1 MAVTIRDVARAS
13 GVHVSTVSRT
23 FSAPHLVNAETR
35 NRVLAVAEG
44 LGYRPNRAARALTTG
59 RTHNLGLIVADI
71 ANPFF
76 PPLIKA
82 AQAQARARDYHVF
95 VADTD
100 EDPLL
105 EQELIETLC
114 KQVDGVLLCSPR
126 LSNRVI
132 ERLRT
137 QVPFVVVNR
146 RVKGLTT
153 VLMDVGQGARVA
165 VGHLAGLGHRRV
177 ALLSGPPGSWTS
189 EEMHAAVTAAVVEF
203 GVELTVLGPNGPTE
217 QGGLAAAEAVVAAG
231 VTGVLC
237 YNDLVALGL
246 IEGLRERGVGVP
258 DDVSVIGVDD
268 SLPGRLNRPKLTT
281 ITMPTADAG
290 RMAVDLL
297 LAAVSAGDS
306 GTPTLARLETNLL
319 VRESTGAANRA
330 TGAVQPSLRG

>member
-1 MAVTIRDVARAS
+1 MAVTIRDVARES

-35 NRVLAVAEG
+35 NRVLAIAEG

-82 AQAQARARDYHVF
+82 AQAQARERDYHVF

-105 EQELIETLC
+105 EQELIETLS

-132 ERLRT
+132 ERLRA

-153 VLMDVGQGARVA
+153 VLMDVGQGAREA
-165 VGHLAGLGHRRV
+165 IAHLAGLGHRHV
-177 ALLSGPPGSWTS
+177 AFLAGPPGSWTS
-189 EEMHAAVTAAVVEF
+189 EEIQGACIAAAAEASID
-203 GVELTVLGPNGPTE
+203 LTVLGPNEPTE
-217 QGGLAAAEAVVAAG
+217 QGGLAAAEAVTASPA
-231 VTGVLC
+231 TGVLC

-246 IEGLRERGVGVP
+246 IEGLHARGLTVP
-258 DDVSVIGVDD
+258 GDFSVIGVDD
-268 SLPGRLNRPKLTT
+268 SLAGRLTRPKLTT
-281 ITMPTADAG
+281 ITMPTAAAG

-297 LAAVSAGDS
+297 LAAVGQADS
-306 GTPTLARLETNLL
+306 GTPTLARLETAL
-319 VRESTGAANRA
+319 VIRESTGVRA
-330 TGAVQPSLRG
+330 

>member
-1 MAVTIRDVARAS
+1 MAVTIRDVARES

-23 FSAPHLVNAETR
+23 FSSPHLVSVQTR

-82 AQAQARARDYHVF
+82 AQAQARERDYHVF

-100 EDPLL
+100 ENPLL

-132 ERLRT
+132 ERLGV

-146 RVKGLTT
+146 RVKGSAT
-153 VLMDVGQGARVA
+153 VLMDVGQGVRAGIA
-165 VGHLAGLGHRRV
+165 HLVELGHRRL
-177 ALLSGPPGSWTS
+177 ALLPGPSGSWTS
-189 EEMHAAVTAAVVEF
+189 EEMQAAATAAAAEA
-203 GVELTVLGPNGPTE
+203 GADLTVLRPAGPTE
-217 QGGLAAAEAVVAAG
+217 QGGLAAAQAVAG
-231 VTGVLC
+231 AGATGVLC

-246 IEGLRERGVGVP
+246 IEGLRKQGLCVP
-258 DDVSVIGVDD
+258 EDLSVIGVDD

-281 ITMPTADAG
+281 ITMPTAAAG

-297 LAAVSAGDS
+297 LAAVSAGES
-306 GTPTLARLETNLL
+306 GIPTLARLETTLV
-319 VRESTGAANRA
+319 VRESTGRAREAARR
-330 TGAVQPSLRG
+330 SL